1 MKTASRIDPNA
12 RFSMLWLVSWI
23 VWKIPARRALKMAMF
38 SHTEAGSS
46 LDMLAAAEETGRPD
60 LRRKFFRHAL
70 DEHRHAGYF
79 AARAM
84 ALLKDKHA
92 ATLLRDTTFMTEYG
106 ILGADSLYRKLGEI
120 EFLAFVWL
128 HEKRGAEQ
136 FVIYARLLR
145 NDPQSVSM
153 FESIGK
159 DEQFHIS
166 YTRRELDRLIQ
177 GGLHLEVR
185 AAIHN
190 VQVRRVTNALLRWS
204 RSIGEVFASIWLF
217 VLFFIVLFPFSIAA
231 RCFEKPPS
239 GFVSTG
245 SAGTRA
251 RAEAGLQ
258 G

>member
-1 MKTASRIDPNA
+1 MKTASRTGPNT
-12 RFSMLWLVSWI
+12 RFSMLWLISWI
-23 VWKIPARRALKMAMF
+23 VWKIPARRPLKMAMF

-46 LDMLAAAEETGRPD
+46 LDMLAAAEETSRPD

-84 ALLKDKHA
+84 ALLKDRHA
-92 ATLLRDTTFMTEYG
+92 ATLLRDTSFMTEYG
-106 ILGADSLYRKLGEI
+106 ILGADSLYGKLGEI

-136 FVIYARLLR
+136 FEVYARLLK
-145 NDPQSVSM
+145 NDPQSVAM

-166 YTRRELDRLIQ
+166 YTRRELDRLIH
-177 GGLHLEVR
+177 GGLHMEVR
-185 AAIHN
+185 TAIRN
-190 VQVRRVTNALLRWS
+190 VQLRRVTDAALRWS

-217 VLFFIVLFPFSIAA
+217 ILFFIVLFPFSIAA
-231 RCFEKPPS
+231 RCFEKRPS
-239 GFVSTG
+239 GFISTG
-245 SAGTRA
+245 SAGERA